1 MARDDKYSSTGSDAD
16 YSSSPFKNAD
26 SPAVSERT
34 KESDE
39 VPDQQPST
47 TEGDS
52 TEPPTD
58 SDLAGEDSNTETAD
72 ASSLDVIT
80 RDGLPYAMA
89 RSKVTDDRQQKQF
102 QLLKETRFELQD
114 AVADLVK
121 QYDEENLSETDA
133 LEIILRTGLAHAED
147 YDEAAKSL
155 GFGLENVQFTFSE

>member
-1 MARDDKYSSTGSDAD
+1 MARDDKYSSAGSDAD

-26 SPAVSERT
+26 SPAVSDS
-34 KESDE
+34 SDE
-39 VPDQQPST
+39 TDDTEKPAST
-47 TEGDS
+47 AANVEGEHETEGD
-52 TEPPTD
+52 EP
-58 SDLAGEDSNTETAD
+58 TETP
-72 ASSLDVIT
+72 SLDLVT
-80 RDGLPYAMA
+80 RNGLPYALA

-121 QYDEENLSETDA
+121 QYDDENLSETDA

-155 GFGLENVQFTFSE
+155 GFGLENVEFSFSE

>member
-1 MARDDKYSSTGSDAD
+1 MARDDKYSSTGGDAD

-26 SPAVSERT
+26 APAVSND
-34 KESDE
+34 SDE
-39 VPDQQPST
+39 NSDSQST
-47 TEGDS
+47 
-52 TEPPTD
+52 
-58 SDLAGEDSNTETAD
+58 ATETEESTSSSDVEAD
-72 ASSLDVIT
+72 PTTSPDGSTAPSSLGVVT
-80 RDGLPYAMA
+80 RNGLPYAMA

-121 QYDEENLSETDA
+121 EYDDENLSETDA

-155 GFGLENVQFTFSE
+155 GFGLENIQFTFSE

>member
-26 SPAVSERT
+26 APAVSNG
-34 KESDE
+34 SDE
-39 VPDQQPST
+39 NSESQSTAMDTEESTPSA
-47 TEGDS
+47 E
-52 TEPPTD
+52 TEPDTDTAGDEPTD
-58 SDLAGEDSNTETAD
+58 P
-72 ASSLDVIT
+72 SSLGVVT
-80 RDGLPYAMA
+80 RNGLPYAMA

-121 QYDEENLSETDA
+121 EYDDENLSETDA

-155 GFGLENVQFTFSE
+155 GFGLENIQFTFSE

>member
-16 YSSSPFKNAD
+16 YSNSPFKNAD
-26 SPAVSERT
+26 SPAVS
-34 KESDE
+34 KSSQESDE
-39 VPDQQPST
+39 AATRQPST
-47 TEGDS
+47 TEDDS
-52 TEPPTD
+52 TD
-58 SDLAGEDSNTETAD
+58 SDATDEDSVTRTAD
-72 ASSLDVIT
+72 VPSLDVVT

-121 QYDEENLSETDA
+121 QYDDENLSETDA
-133 LEIILRTGLAHAED
+133 LEIILRTGLAHAEE

-155 GFGLENVQFTFSE
+155 GFGLENIQFTFSE

>member
-26 SPAVSERT
+26 APAVSNGSGENS
-34 KESDE
+34 ESQSTAMDTE
-39 VPDQQPST
+39 ESTPSA
-47 TEGDS
+47 E
-52 TEPPTD
+52 TEPDTDTAGDEPTD
-58 SDLAGEDSNTETAD
+58 P
-72 ASSLDVIT
+72 SSLGVVT
-80 RDGLPYAMA
+80 RNGLPYAMA

-121 QYDEENLSETDA
+121 EYDDENLSETDA

-155 GFGLENVQFTFSE
+155 GFGLENIQFTFSE